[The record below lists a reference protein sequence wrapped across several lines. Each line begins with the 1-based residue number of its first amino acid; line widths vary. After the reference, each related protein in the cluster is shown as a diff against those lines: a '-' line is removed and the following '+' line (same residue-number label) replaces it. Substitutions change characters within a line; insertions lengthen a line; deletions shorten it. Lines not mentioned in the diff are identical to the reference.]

1 MKAVLDGIEFEGTP
15 EEFSEFLKTYRQSVK
30 GSDSE
35 TTPHIVYENKP
46 ENYENKPEKNTNP
59 REWYMHLDFL
69 PNAREF
75 VESLYYYKPEHGG
88 SSLAL
93 LILTTG
99 KQYTL
104 RSVGNKAKCDS
115 GSMVEVIQRS
125 INAGCQIDIDN
136 SRVTAAALSRAR
148 KVKYVKDGQENFI
161 SVTPDTKV
169 RYVSLGT
176 VERAEQVA
184 KESRK
189 SFAAKSK
196 KPREISTGSPPITK
210 IIHR

>member
-1 MKAVLDGIEFEGTP
+1 MKAVLEGIEFEGTP
-15 EEFSEFLKTYRQSVK
+15 EEFSQLLKEYRQNNKTDKPQVTS
-30 GSDSE
+30 
-35 TTPHIVYENKP
+35 HIVHENKS
-46 ENYENKPEKNTNP
+46 EKNNNS

-104 RSVGNKAKCDS
+104 RSVANKAKCDS
-115 GSMVEVIQRS
+115 GSMSEVIQRS
-125 INAGCQIDIDN
+125 IDAGCQIDIDN
-136 SRVTAAALSRAR
+136 SKVSPGALSRAR
-148 KVKYVKDGQENFI
+148 KVKYIKDGQENFI
-161 SVTPDTKV
+161 AVTGDTKV
-169 RYVSLGT
+169 RYVALGT
-176 VERAEQVA
+176 VEKAKQVA
-184 KESRK
+184 SQSRK
-189 SFAAKSK
+189 SLFVKKSK
-196 KPREISTGSPPITK
+196 KTQYVSTGSPPVTK